1 MMELTFYTTEGC
13 HLCEEAEALLL
24 QIRLPRP
31 VPVSAIDISESPD
44 LVERYGTRIPVLR
57 RSDSGRELS
66 WPFSTADVQ
75 HFVAVDS

>member
-13 HLCEEAEALLL
+13 HLCEEAEALLV
-24 QIRLPRP
+24 QVQLPRP
-31 VPVSAIDISESPD
+31 VPVSAVDISECPD

-66 WPFSTADVQ
+66 WPFSAEDVQ
-75 HFVAVDS
+75 HFVTADS